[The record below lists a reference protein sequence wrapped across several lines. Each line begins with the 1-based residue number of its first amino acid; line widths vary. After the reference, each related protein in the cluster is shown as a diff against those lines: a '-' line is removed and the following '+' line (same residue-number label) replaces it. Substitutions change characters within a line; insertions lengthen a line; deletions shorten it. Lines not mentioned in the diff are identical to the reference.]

1 MLRKE
6 ERESESKTNLLMFL
20 LGLGTKTRIVLFGC
34 VSFSELAMFAAAPC
48 LLLMHY
54 RECKRL
60 GIMPILLL
68 VIAMMIGCAISA
80 WMNATG
86 VFYFVKNSAVYYSIF
101 AMTTVFTWLL
111 SRDGFR
117 AMGWYVLGLF
127 LSNVVTIFAFNPQ
140 VETSTAGSVTL
151 DQQSVEDVVEGV
163 MFWFV
168 MVKSFFNVPIV
179 MFYMKWPVVVSAL
192 LSCGGSVFAVL
203 TSVSG
208 RGAAALGFLGTAL
221 MMVGGRS
228 WKRIAGIGR
237 HFCFYLLAGLA
248 AVVLIKNTYV
258 YAAKAGLLGDAAR
271 NKYFVQSK
279 GGSGFLSLL
288 ISGRTEF
295 FVAIRAV
302 LHHPIVGI
310 GYPAVDEHGYY
321 LDTICKYGDLSDI
334 ENFHRRVNRKTGG
347 VVYVP
352 QHSCVTYFWAVCGI
366 SGALFW
372 IYVLYLML
380 MYFKRYAPAVPHWF
394 GYMSLISVANAFTIF
409 FNPYP
414 RDGFPIMIAMILV
427 SRAVYRGVVRM
438 PPDVVMEIREN
449 E

>member
-6 ERESESKTNLLMFL
+6 ERDTESRTNLLMFL

-34 VSFSELAMFAAAPC
+34 ISFSELAMFAVAPC

-60 GIMPILLL
+60 GLMPIVFL
-68 VIAMMIGCAISA
+68 VIAMMAGCAVSA

-86 VFYFVKNSAVYYSIF
+86 VFYFIKNSAIYYSIF

-127 LSNVVTIFAFNPQ
+127 LSGVVTIFAFNPQ
-140 VETSTAGSVTL
+140 VETTAGGSATL
-151 DQQSVEDVVEGV
+151 DQQSVEDVMEGV
-163 MFWFV
+163 MFWFI
-168 MVKSFFNVPIV
+168 MVKSFLAVPIV
-179 MFYMKWPVVVSAL
+179 MFYMKWPTLISAFL
-192 LSCGGSVFAVL
+192 GMSGSVFAIMS
-203 TSVSG
+203 SVSG
-208 RGAAALGFLGTAL
+208 RSSAALGMLGSVVML
-221 MMVGGRS
+221 LGGNS
-228 WKRIAGIGR
+228 WKRIAHIGR
-237 HFCFYLLAGLA
+237 CFFVYLFVGLVA
-248 AVVLIKNTYV
+248 AVLIKNTYV
-258 YAAKAGLLGDAAR
+258 YAAKTGWLGDAAR
-271 NKYFVQSK
+271 NKYFVQAK
-279 GGSGFLSLL
+279 GKNDFLSIL
-288 ISGRTEF
+288 IGGRTEF

-352 QHSCVTYFWAVCGI
+352 QHSCLTYFWAVCGI
-366 SGALFW
+366 SGTLFW
-372 IYVLYLML
+372 IYVLYLMF

-394 GYMSLISVANAFTIF
+394 GYMSLISVANAFTVF

-427 SRAVYRGVVRM
+427 ARAVYRGVVLV

>member
-6 ERESESKTNLLMFL
+6 ERDTESRTNLLMFL

-34 VSFSELAMFAAAPC
+34 VSFSELAMFAVAPC

-60 GIMPILLL
+60 GLMPILFL
-68 VIAMMIGCAISA
+68 VIAMMAGCAISA
-80 WMNATG
+80 WSNATG
-86 VFYFVKNSAVYYSIF
+86 TFYFIKNSAIYYSIF

-111 SRDGFR
+111 SRSGFR
-117 AMGWYVLGLF
+117 AIGWYVLGLF
-127 LSNVVTIFAFNPQ
+127 LSGVVTIFAFNPH
-140 VETSTAGSVTL
+140 VETSMAGSATL

-168 MVKSFFNVPIV
+168 LIKSLLNVPIV
-179 MFYMKWPVVVSAL
+179 MFYMKWPIMVSVL
-192 LSCGGSVFAVL
+192 LSVGGSVFAVL
-203 TSVSG
+203 SSVSG
-208 RGAAALGFLGTAL
+208 RGAAALGIMGSAL
-221 MMVGGRS
+221 MLIGGRS
-228 WKRIAGIGR
+228 WKKISNIGR
-237 HFCFYLLAGLA
+237 HLLFYLIAGLA
-248 AVVLIKNTYV
+248 AVIMIKNAYV
-258 YAAKAGLLGDAAR
+258 YAAKNGILGDSAR
-271 NKYFVQSK
+271 NKYFIQAK
-279 GGSGFLSLL
+279 GKDDFLSIL
-288 ISGRTEF
+288 IGGRTEF

-302 LHHPIVGI
+302 LDHPIVGI

-321 LDTICKYGDLSDI
+321 LDTLFKYGNLTDI
-334 ENFHRRVNRKTGG
+334 ENFHRRVNKKTGG
-347 VVYVP
+347 IVYVP
-352 QHSCVTYFWAVCGI
+352 QHSCLTYFWAVCGI

-372 IYVLYLML
+372 LYVLYLMF
-380 MYFKRYAPAVPHWF
+380 MYFRRYAPAVPHWF
-394 GYMSLISVANAFTIF
+394 GYMSLISAANAFTIF

-427 SRAVYRGVVRM
+427 SRAVYRGVVRV